1 MPSFPAQMQQP
12 TGSLPPFNPAP
23 LPPPPP
29 APQPTPKAGPPPLPN
44 QRTPSTA
51 ALEMAV
57 ALDASQK
64 KQLKAIR
71 VLLELLIEKG
81 VFSRDE
87 YMALVNRR

>member
-1 MPSFPAQMQQP
+1 MPA
-12 TGSLPPFNPAP
+12 G
-23 LPPPPP
+23 
-29 APQPTPKAGPPPLPN
+29 APQVPQSQPAAVGG
-44 QRTPSTA
+44 A

-64 KQLKAIR
+64 RQLKAIR
-71 VLLELLIEKG
+71 VMLELLIEKG